1 MFLLLRVSK
10 IGPIRNSQETNS
22 MTDPNQNGAT
32 VDINQEA
39 LTLAYND
46 AFDGGF
52 VGTQAEFFQLLC
64 EDEQAQ
70 GWSFE
75 SAQLGGFEGSFDDF
89 KGLLS
94 LPDIIEK
101 VDNETPKED
110 DEVKKKDTFGPL
122 SEEDTRSLSLESE
135 FSSADPNFSVEK
147 SVKFQEEYKKDK
159 YKKAVEYFKDARPDL
174 DFPTKEEYYG
184 VGKAPML
191 TETSEYKDVTDIS
204 ADEKRVR
211 EEQAKIAQEYREG
224 KRELTPQQSLVNT
237 LHNSLGQ
244 LATVDDTFR
253 YMYGVVT
260 NDMKQI
266 GLAEA
271 EMERVDSMAQPT
283 MEFTDGASLTEDPA
297 KFAAAVIDGFSG
309 FATSAII
316 YNLTGGPYTMGI
328 GLASDMIARSIRD
341 HNKTKAEANKT
352 SVEELH
358 KTGEFEVLIPGSIG
372 VLAYKLEKAGIRG
385 VGTAINRLATKGYSK
400 LAKLLTFGGSQF
412 QEGATEFGQ
421 NILEDINNFLASL
434 NVEESKKIYRGRPDL
449 LAEVIGKEFV
459 KSATSRES
467 REAFYKGIAGGAGGT
482 TLGSAYKKVM
492 SVTKSKEETDK
503 QDDLT
508 ERILDLEAME
518 RNPSLNES
526 EKEGIKTSKDAAL
539 EELKRIQIEAEKM
552 AENYSQE
559 QIDEFV
565 QLREEQVFLN
575 NQLWTTENSKN
586 LNREQKNKVIQ
597 NLQDK
602 FQKNVSRVKE
612 IQKEAIEGAKT
623 KKEESPSQPTQEE
636 VLVEEETDPK
646 GRTFKRYATTTEKD
660 GIKTTTYTFNR
671 SDKEASQRSK
681 SIVKPEVAFGERFE
695 VDPESEYNDVIFEDE
710 LKVVG
715 VENILENPNPRSDQT
730 QYQSDVVVENKEGGR
745 TTLKGIR
752 LREKTPQPITETE
765 SGLILTEEDGS
776 TFVDPEGS
784 SRYAIGETQRTVAV
798 IDSSGKLLGAFD
810 AKTGKKRKTTESSEA
825 ELIDQFDYDKGESA
839 FEGLEGVVK
848 DPNELIASR
857 SKNPKEVAK
866 AYIEEKSKKPEE
878 KSEEGDSQLLLDLRE
893 NNQRFSLK
901 SLLAEK
907 GNIKELFPGKKINE
921 LSDKEL
927 RKAKID
933 LNKNYPGILKWVAK
947 EDKNTNIE
955 DVSRDNYGVEPDDV
969 FEAIKGKSPVP
980 NKVSVTEANLK
991 ELFKELTGLKGTDS
1005 QIKKVAEQDSEQLM
1019 EPREPAEV
1027 QEEREGMELQRE
1039 IMEKEGVETEQ
1050 GAKNLIESLKKWAKL
1065 GLNKFSNLRSKIG
1078 LDPKRGNVLI
1088 TRLQEAYKGGMK
1100 SETYAALSRF
1110 QNIETLIKKLSKS
1123 DQDKARVVSDK
1134 ILRGEKVTQEEFS
1147 SFEDISKLSSDFR
1160 LAIDKLSQELIDLGI
1175 LPPDSEQNISD
1186 NIGEYL
1192 NRAYLA
1198 FTDPNYKP
1206 DDIVRQ
1212 KAKRFLQKNPKAI
1225 IKQAKQRAKEEGISL
1240 NKAIAKQA
1248 DIYLDSLLEKDDSGS
1263 PMSREF
1269 KLNKSILKQK
1279 KGVPK
1284 PLREFLGEIKD
1295 GRQAAYIS
1303 HLKLASLVNTARYQ
1317 KGILNSGLGKFIYE
1331 KNDPNRPPDSVEI
1344 KGSAYDILS
1353 GYYASPDVVD
1363 AIIPKQNSSVEGA
1376 LKVLTDLNGL
1386 VKGWKTVYNP
1396 TSYLRN
1402 YISTMVML
1410 ATRGDLSMK
1419 HFIDAH
1425 KAYLN
1430 TLKGKKVFEEKM
1442 FEYKKMGIVGQNI
1455 DVGVIKSAMRDNDTD
1470 METGLYKRMTKK
1482 DDSQESILRRSI
1494 KSIYKLGKLGKGIQF
1509 TAERMQTIF
1518 QAGDDIGRMM
1528 AYEKR
1533 KEAHADMMFDKTV
1546 EQLDDS
1552 ELKQVQ
1558 EAAAE
1563 EIKDQYNNYDRV
1575 PPLIKKL
1582 SRNILV
1588 GSFVQFPAEMIRNTA
1603 NTIGSTITRMKDK
1616 NPKVR
1621 KDAKTRLAT
1630 FLGAQSALVIG
1641 TTFLGDSIMDM
1652 FNMDD
1657 EEEDEVQRVKDLR
1670 NVVAPWS
1677 KNHKI
1682 IVRKIGDNKLSYIDV
1697 SANNPYNMISRL
1709 IQKVGID
1716 GIGNNN
1722 DTYEVMFDFF
1732 GPFLDQE
1739 ILISSIQESVNGQTE
1754 SGKPLFFDTDGPGE
1768 KLTKGTAH
1776 ILKEIM
1782 PGYMR
1787 FVQRVTDED
1796 KSTVNELISL
1806 TGFRTTEV
1814 DLDTSLYFKMRAAY
1828 SDMQDLQASYRMN
1841 LSKGKDT
1848 YDDSAIKYGEAIT
1861 KANEILQS
1869 HIRLGLDPKLAYQQ
1883 MKKMMGKNQKFSN
1896 NEIKAIIYGVEIAFK
1911 EAKK

>member
-1 MFLLLRVSK
+1 
-10 IGPIRNSQETNS
+10 
-22 MTDPNQNGAT
+22 
-32 VDINQEA
+32 
-39 LTLAYND
+39 
-46 AFDGGF
+46 
-52 VGTQAEFFQLLC
+52 
-64 EDEQAQ
+64 
-70 GWSFE
+70 
-75 SAQLGGFEGSFDDF
+75 
-89 KGLLS
+89 
-94 LPDIIEK
+94 
-101 VDNETPKED
+101 
-110 DEVKKKDTFGPL
+110 
-122 SEEDTRSLSLESE
+122 
-135 FSSADPNFSVEK
+135 
-147 SVKFQEEYKKDK
+147 
-159 YKKAVEYFKDARPDL
+159 
-174 DFPTKEEYYG
+174 
-184 VGKAPML
+184 
-191 TETSEYKDVTDIS
+191 
-204 ADEKRVR
+204 
-211 EEQAKIAQEYREG
+211 
-224 KRELTPQQSLVNT
+224 
-237 LHNSLGQ
+237 
-244 LATVDDTFR
+244 
-253 YMYGVVT
+253 
-260 NDMKQI
+260 
-266 GLAEA
+266 
-271 EMERVDSMAQPT
+271 
-283 MEFTDGASLTEDPA
+283 
-297 KFAAAVIDGFSG
+297 
-309 FATSAII
+309 
-316 YNLTGGPYTMGI
+316 
-328 GLASDMIARSIRD
+328 
-341 HNKTKAEANKT
+341 
-352 SVEELH
+352 
-358 KTGEFEVLIPGSIG
+358 
-372 VLAYKLEKAGIRG
+372 
-385 VGTAINRLATKGYSK
+385 
-400 LAKLLTFGGSQF
+400 
-412 QEGATEFGQ
+412 
-421 NILEDINNFLASL
+421 
-434 NVEESKKIYRGRPDL
+434 
-449 LAEVIGKEFV
+449 
-459 KSATSRES
+459 
-467 REAFYKGIAGGAGGT
+467 
-482 TLGSAYKKVM
+482 
-492 SVTKSKEETDK
+492 
-503 QDDLT
+503 
-508 ERILDLEAME
+508 
-518 RNPSLNES
+518 
-526 EKEGIKTSKDAAL
+526 
-539 EELKRIQIEAEKM
+539 
-552 AENYSQE
+552 
-559 QIDEFV
+559 
-565 QLREEQVFLN
+565 
-575 NQLWTTENSKN
+575 
-586 LNREQKNKVIQ
+586 
-597 NLQDK
+597 
-602 FQKNVSRVKE
+602 
-612 IQKEAIEGAKT
+612 
-623 KKEESPSQPTQEE
+623 
-636 VLVEEETDPK
+636 
-646 GRTFKRYATTTEKD
+646 
-660 GIKTTTYTFNR
+660 
-671 SDKEASQRSK
+671 
-681 SIVKPEVAFGERFE
+681 
-695 VDPESEYNDVIFEDE
+695 
-710 LKVVG
+710 
-715 VENILENPNPRSDQT
+715 
-730 QYQSDVVVENKEGGR
+730 
-745 TTLKGIR
+745 
-752 LREKTPQPITETE
+752 
-765 SGLILTEEDGS
+765 
-776 TFVDPEGS
+776 
-784 SRYAIGETQRTVAV
+784 
-798 IDSSGKLLGAFD
+798 
-810 AKTGKKRKTTESSEA
+810 
-825 ELIDQFDYDKGESA
+825 
-839 FEGLEGVVK
+839 
-848 DPNELIASR
+848 
-857 SKNPKEVAK
+857 
-866 AYIEEKSKKPEE
+866 
-878 KSEEGDSQLLLDLRE
+878 
-893 NNQRFSLK
+893 
-901 SLLAEK
+901 
-907 GNIKELFPGKKINE
+907 
-921 LSDKEL
+921 
-927 RKAKID
+927 
-933 LNKNYPGILKWVAK
+933 
-947 EDKNTNIE
+947 
-955 DVSRDNYGVEPDDV
+955 
-969 FEAIKGKSPVP
+969 
-980 NKVSVTEANLK
+980 
-991 ELFKELTGLKGTDS
+991 
-1005 QIKKVAEQDSEQLM
+1005 
-1019 EPREPAEV
+1019 
-1027 QEEREGMELQRE
+1027 
-1039 IMEKEGVETEQ
+1039 MEKEGVETEQ

-1110 QNIETLIKKLSKS
+1110 QNIETLIKKLSKNN
-1123 DQDKARVVSDK
+1123 QDKARVVSDK

-1147 SFEDISKLSSDFR
+1147 SFEEISKLSSDFR
-1160 LAIDKLSQELIDLGI
+1160 MAIDKLSQELIDLGI

-1206 DDIVRQ
+1206 DDITRQ
-1212 KAKRFLQKNPKAI
+1212 KAKRFLQKNPKVI
-1225 IKQAKQRAKEEGISL
+1225 IKQAKQRAKEKGISL
-1240 NKAIAKQA
+1240 NKAIAEQA
-1248 DIYLDSLLEKDDSGS
+1248 DVYLDSLLEKDDSGS

-1317 KGILNSGLGKFIYE
+1317 KGILDSGLGKFIYE

-1363 AIIPKQNSSVEGA
+1363 AIIPKQKSSVEGA

-1419 HFIDAH
+1419 HFIDSH

-1455 DVGVIKSAMRDNDTD
+1455 DIGVIKSAMRDNDTD

-1552 ELKQVQ
+1552 ELQQVM

-1588 GSFVQFPAEMIRNTA
+1588 GSFVQFPAEMMRNTA
-1603 NTIGSTITRMKDK
+1603 NTIGSTVTRMKDK

-1621 KDAKTRLAT
+1621 KDARTRLAT
-1630 FLGAQSALVIG
+1630 FLGAQSALAIG

-1657 EEEDEVQRVKDLR
+1657 EEEDKVQRAKDLR

-1682 IVRKIGDNKLSYIDV
+1682 IVRKMGDNKLSYVDV

-1716 GIGNNN
+1716 GIGNNA

-1787 FVQRVTDED
+1787 FIQRVTDED

-1869 HIRLGLDPKLAYQQ
+1869 HIRLGLDPKLAHQQ

>member
-1 MFLLLRVSK
+1 
-10 IGPIRNSQETNS
+10 

-52 VGTQAEFFQLLC
+52 SGTQAEFFQLLC

-110 DEVKKKDTFGPL
+110 DEVKKKDTFGSL

-159 YKKAVEYFKDARPDL
+159 YKKAIEYFKDARPDL

-352 SVEELH
+352 TVEELH

-372 VLAYKLEKAGIRG
+372 VLAYKLEKAGIKG

-412 QEGATEFGQ
+412 KEGATEFGQ

-434 NVEESKKIYRGRPDL
+434 NVEESKDIYRGRPDL

-482 TLGSAYKKVM
+482 TLGATYNKVM

-623 KKEESPSQPTQEE
+623 KKEEAPAEQE
-636 VLVEEETDPK
+636 T
-646 GRTFKRYATTTEKD
+646 
-660 GIKTTTYTFNR
+660 
-671 SDKEASQRSK
+671 
-681 SIVKPEVAFGERFE
+681 
-695 VDPESEYNDVIFEDE
+695 
-710 LKVVG
+710 
-715 VENILENPNPRSDQT
+715 
-730 QYQSDVVVENKEGGR
+730 
-745 TTLKGIR
+745 
-752 LREKTPQPITETE
+752 KTPQPITETE

-776 TFVDPEGS
+776 TFVEPEGS

-798 IDSSGKLLGAFD
+798 VDSSGKLLGAFD

-839 FEGLEGVVK
+839 FEGLEGEVK
-848 DPNELIASR
+848 DPNELIADR
-857 SKNPKEVAK
+857 SQNPKEVAK
-866 AYIEEKSKKPEE
+866 AYMEEKNKPV
-878 KSEEGDSQLLLDLRE
+878 SERVSA
-893 NNQRFSLK
+893 
-901 SLLAEK
+901 LAEK
-907 GNIKELFPGKKINE
+907 LVGVGIFVKPSQYFEITGLDKKEVGKGVFMSWFRKNGRPIDVLASELGVTPQDIVDAINQYPSNRINRSETE
-921 LSDKEL
+921 LSL
-927 RKAKID
+927 RNRFI
-933 LNKNYPGILKWVAK
+933 
-947 EDKNTNIE
+947 
-955 DVSRDNYGVEPDDV
+955 
-969 FEAIKGKSPVP
+969 
-980 NKVSVTEANLK
+980 
-991 ELFKELTGLKGTDS
+991 ELTGLKGTDS
-1005 QIKKVAEQDSEQLM
+1005 QIEKVAEQDSEQLM

-1100 SETYAALSRF
+1100 SETYAAESRF
-1110 QNIETLIKKLSKS
+1110 KNIETLIKKLSKS

-1248 DIYLDSLLEKDDSGS
+1248 DVYLDSLLEKDDSGS

-1303 HLKLASLVNTARYQ
+1303 HLKLANLVNTARYQ
-1317 KGILNSGLGKFIYE
+1317 KGVLDSGLGKFIYE

-1363 AIIPKQNSSVEGA
+1363 AIIPKQKASVEGA

-1410 ATRGDLSMK
+1410 AVRGDLSMK
-1419 HFIDAH
+1419 HFIDSH

-1563 EIKDQYNNYDRV
+1563 EVKDQYNNYDRV

-1682 IVRKIGDNKLSYIDV
+1682 IVRKMGDNKLSYIDV

-1716 GIGNNN
+1716 GIGNNS

>member
-1 MFLLLRVSK
+1 
-10 IGPIRNSQETNS
+10 

-372 VLAYKLEKAGIRG
+372 VLAYKLEKAGIKG

-412 QEGATEFGQ
+412 KEGATEFGQ

-482 TLGSAYKKVM
+482 TLGATYNKVM

-623 KKEESPSQPTQEE
+623 KKEEAPTKQE
-636 VLVEEETDPK
+636 T
-646 GRTFKRYATTTEKD
+646 
-660 GIKTTTYTFNR
+660 
-671 SDKEASQRSK
+671 
-681 SIVKPEVAFGERFE
+681 
-695 VDPESEYNDVIFEDE
+695 
-710 LKVVG
+710 
-715 VENILENPNPRSDQT
+715 
-730 QYQSDVVVENKEGGR
+730 
-745 TTLKGIR
+745 
-752 LREKTPQPITETE
+752 KTPQPITETE

-776 TFVDPEGS
+776 TFVEPEGS

-839 FEGLEGVVK
+839 FEGLEGEVK
-848 DPNELIASR
+848 DPNELIADR

-866 AYIEEKSKKPEE
+866 AYMEEKNKPV
-878 KSEEGDSQLLLDLRE
+878 SERVSA
-893 NNQRFSLK
+893 
-901 SLLAEK
+901 LAEK
-907 GNIKELFPGKKINE
+907 LVGSGIFVKPSQYFEITGENKKDVGKGLSISWFRKDGREIDTLAEELGVTPQDIVDIIDAYPSNRIKRSETQ
-921 LSDKEL
+921 LSL
-927 RKAKID
+927 RNRFI
-933 LNKNYPGILKWVAK
+933 
-947 EDKNTNIE
+947 
-955 DVSRDNYGVEPDDV
+955 
-969 FEAIKGKSPVP
+969 
-980 NKVSVTEANLK
+980 
-991 ELFKELTGLKGTDS
+991 ELTGLKGTDS
-1005 QIKKVAEQDSEQLM
+1005 QIEKVAEQDSEQLM

-1225 IKQAKQRAKEEGISL
+1225 IKQAKQRAEEEGISL
-1240 NKAIAKQA
+1240 NKAIAEQA

-1363 AIIPKQNSSVEGA
+1363 AIIPKQKSSVEGA

-1682 IVRKIGDNKLSYIDV
+1682 IVRKMGDNKLSYIDV

-1716 GIGNNN
+1716 GIGNNS

-1861 KANEILQS
+1861 KANEVLQS

>member
-1 MFLLLRVSK
+1 
-10 IGPIRNSQETNS
+10 

-52 VGTQAEFFQLLC
+52 SGTQAEFFQLLC

-122 SEEDTRSLSLESE
+122 LEEDTRSLSLESE

-159 YKKAVEYFKDARPDL
+159 YKKAIEYFKDARPDL

-253 YMYGVVT
+253 YMYGVAT

-316 YNLTGGPYTMGI
+316 YQLTGGPYTMGI

-352 SVEELH
+352 TVEELH

-372 VLAYKLEKAGIRG
+372 VLAYKLEKAGIKG
-385 VGTAINRLATKGYSK
+385 VGTAINALATKGYSK

-412 QEGATEFGQ
+412 KEGATEFGQ
-421 NILEDINNFLASL
+421 NILEDINNFLGSL
-434 NVEESKKIYRGRPDL
+434 NVEESKKIYKGRPDL
-449 LAEVIGKEFV
+449 LAEEIGKEFV

-467 REAFYKGIAGGAGGT
+467 REAFYKGLAGGAGGT
-482 TLGSAYKKVM
+482 TLGATYNKVM

-586 LNREQKNKVIQ
+586 LNREQKDKVIQ

-612 IQKEAIEGAKT
+612 VQKEAIEGVKT
-623 KKEESPSQPTQEE
+623 KKEGAPSQPAQEE
-636 VLVEEETDPK
+636 VLVQEETDSK
-646 GRTFKRYATTTEKD
+646 GRVFKRYAITTEKD

-671 SDKEASQRSK
+671 SDKDASQRNK
-681 SIVKPEVAFGERFE
+681 SSVKPEVAFGERFE
-695 VDPESEYNDVIFEDE
+695 VDSESEYNDVIFEDE

-715 VENILENPNPRSDQT
+715 VENIVENPNPRSDQT
-730 QYQSDVVVENKEGGR
+730 QYQSDVVVENKEGSR
-745 TTLKGIR
+745 TTFKGIR
-752 LREKTPQPITETE
+752 LREKTKGAQ
-765 SGLILTEEDGS
+765 ED
-776 TFVDPEGS
+776 
-784 SRYAIGETQRTVAV
+784 
-798 IDSSGKLLGAFD
+798 
-810 AKTGKKRKTTESSEA
+810 
-825 ELIDQFDYDKGESA
+825 
-839 FEGLEGVVK
+839 
-848 DPNELIASR
+848 
-857 SKNPKEVAK
+857 
-866 AYIEEKSKKPEE
+866 
-878 KSEEGDSQLLLDLRE
+878 
-893 NNQRFSLK
+893 
-901 SLLAEK
+901 
-907 GNIKELFPGKKINE
+907 
-921 LSDKEL
+921 
-927 RKAKID
+927 ID
-933 LNKNYPGILKWVAK
+933 LQSKA
-947 EDKNTNIE
+947 T
-955 DVSRDNYGVEPDDV
+955 
-969 FEAIKGKSPVP
+969 
-980 NKVSVTEANLK
+980 
-991 ELFKELTGLKGTDS
+991 
-1005 QIKKVAEQDSEQLM
+1005 
-1019 EPREPAEV
+1019 
-1027 QEEREGMELQRE
+1027 
-1039 IMEKEGVETEQ
+1039 EKEGVETEQ
-1050 GAKNLIESLKKWAKL
+1050 GAKNLIESLKKWSKL
-1065 GLNKFSNLRSKIG
+1065 GLNKFSNLRSKFG
-1078 LDPKRGNVLI
+1078 LDPKRGNVDI

-1110 QNIETLIKKLSKS
+1110 QNIETLIKKLSKN

-1147 SFEDISKLSSDFR
+1147 SFEEISKLSSDFR

-1206 DDIVRQ
+1206 GDITRQ
-1212 KAKRFLQKNPKAI
+1212 KAKRFLQKNPKLI
-1225 IKQAKQRAKEEGISL
+1225 IEQAEKRADEKGISL
-1240 NKAIAKQA
+1240 DEAIAEQA
-1248 DIYLDSLLEKDDSGS
+1248 DVFLDSLLEKGDSGS

-1317 KGILNSGLGKFIYE
+1317 KGVLDSGLGKFIYE

-1363 AIIPKQNSSVEGA
+1363 AIIPKQEKVVEGA
-1376 LKVLTDLNGL
+1376 MKVLTDLNGL

-1419 HFIDAH
+1419 QFIDSH

-1494 KSIYKLGKLGKGIQF
+1494 KSIYKLGKLGQGIQF

-1630 FLGAQSALVIG
+1630 FLGAQSALAIG

-1682 IVRKIGDNKLSYIDV
+1682 IVRKMGDNKLSYVDV

-1716 GIGNNN
+1716 GIGNNA

-1739 ILISSIQESVNGQTE
+1739 ILSRAIFETLNGQTE
-1754 SGKPLFFDTDGPGE
+1754 SGKPLFFSTDGTGE
-1768 KLTKGTAH
+1768 KLTKGTEH

-1861 KANEILQS
+1861 KANEVLQS